1 MKYNFITIEGCIGA
15 GKTTLAT
22 KLAERFGGK
31 LILEQFED
39 NPFLPQFYEDP
50 ERHAFPMEL
59 YFMAERFQHLKR
71 LLSEADMFTSFTV
84 ADFLFQKSL
93 IFANENLNENE
104 AKLYRMLFD
113 MINTTLPKPDI
124 VLYLY
129 APVEKLLAN
138 IKRRGRDYEQ
148 NITAEYLENI
158 QQAYLS
164 YFKLQ
169 TGNRVVLLD
178 IKDLNIADN
187 EVDFDKV
194 VALLQQDFT
203 PSLHY
208 V

>member
-1 MKYNFITIEGCIGA
+1 
-15 GKTTLAT
+15 
-22 KLAERFGGK
+22 
-31 LILEQFED
+31 
-39 NPFLPQFYEDP
+39 
-50 ERHAFPMEL
+50 
-59 YFMAERFQHLKR
+59 
-71 LLSEADMFTSFTV
+71 MFTSFTV

-187 EVDFDKV
+187 EADFDKV